1 MPGFCEMLFPNSVE
15 RTQRQI
21 EKIDEIIDK
30 INADIQEKRK
40 KLKEIK
46 DNINLLND
54 PSNKLDSKNS
64 SRSRMIETYKKRMG
78 IIMKHIKDLESQLA
92 FFEKSKY
99 SLENNQMSK
108 ELSEHIAKLKAEM
121 LSVKTI
127 DADQLVNDTE
137 EITEVNDFIDDFN
150 SRVRVS
156 INAWNTDVD
165 VDEDEI
171 EAYLEED
178 DSKEESH
185 VVNFEPKRTKDDEEF
200 RKSNQEMYVRDE
212 SGDDAERVIEKKE
225 KRLQFALAENLY

>member
-1 MPGFCEMLFPNSVE
+1 MPGFCEILFPNSVE
-15 RTQRQI
+15 RTQKQI

-46 DNINLLND
+46 DSINLLND
-54 PSNKLDSKNS
+54 PSNKIDSKNS
-64 SRSRMIETYKKRMG
+64 SRTRMIDTYKKRMG
-78 IIMKHIKDLESQLA
+78 IIMNHIKDLESQLA

-121 LSVKTI
+121 MSVKTI

-165 VDEDEI
+165 VDEDEV
-171 EAYLEED
+171 EAYLNEMEAD
-178 DSKEESH
+178 EKPKTY
-185 VVNFEPKRTKDDEEF
+185 EPKRTQEDELF
-200 RKSNQEMYVRDE
+200 RKSNNDFYKKPVEKNDIEEGSVGNKKVQFVLE
-212 SGDDAERVIEKKE
+212 S
-225 KRLQFALAENLY
+225 NLT